1 MTNQTEKKNQ
11 SGSVLIMVAVF
22 MFLLLGFIA
31 AGVEAGRWY
40 LVRAELAKSVD
51 AGALVACSNLS
62 NPNVSP
68 TALAVEYANANF
80 PAGAV
85 GTPGAGT
92 GSATFSANLLAA
104 NRVQVNG
111 GASATSIF
119 AQLLGFG
126 LVPVKSLSIAQ
137 KRQVEI
143 MLVLDRSGS
152 MDYQNGV
159 RNGVPIAA
167 LREAATGFVSFF
179 KTTQAEDKMGM
190 ISFATYAT
198 VARPLGINFVGAM
211 NLAIAGLTPTTAT
224 NSEDAIDQ
232 ADGPSGLTDQTG
244 VAPESKIAQ
253 FVIFF
258 SDGHANSFRYNF
270 IYAGQS
276 YDAVVTST
284 GGCDA
289 STRNDAIAD
298 RLVNPSTGANVGSF
312 NPAVI
317 TGDGLAAGSACGIG
331 TTTRW
336 SIFNTYPVAGYAPT
350 ACGIPEAGVLNP
362 YVCDMSAVLARLHAS
377 ELKAKD
383 VTVYSIGYG
392 DIDEAF
398 MKSIASSAA
407 LYYKAPKP
415 EDLSGIFQHI
425 ALEIK
430 LRLVQ

>member
-22 MFLLLGFIA
+22 MFLLLGVIA

-68 TALAVEYANANF
+68 MALAVEYANANF

-152 MDYQNGV
+152 MSGTPLSD
-159 RNGVPIAA
+159 
-167 LREAATGFVSFF
+167 LKEAATGFVSFF

-211 NLAIAGLTPTTAT
+211 NTAIGGLTATTAT
-224 NSEDAIDQ
+224 NSEDAIDL
-232 ADGPSGLTDQTG
+232 ADGPGGLTDQAG

-258 SDGHANSFRYNF
+258 SDGRPNSFRYNF
-270 IYAGQS
+270 INAGQS
-276 YDAVVTST
+276 YDAVVTSR

-298 RLVNPSTGANVGSF
+298 RLVNPTNGATVGSF

-392 DIDEAF
+392 DIDAAF

-407 LYYKAPKP
+407 LYYNAPKSS
-415 EDLSGIFQHI
+415 DLSGIFQHI

>member
-68 TALAVEYANANF
+68 MALAVEYANANF

-111 GASATSIF
+111 GASASSIF

-126 LVPVKSLSIAQ
+126 LIPVKSLSIAQ

-152 MDYQNGV
+152 MSGTPLSD
-159 RNGVPIAA
+159 
-167 LREAATGFVSFF
+167 LKEAASGFVSFF
-179 KTTQAEDKMGM
+179 KTTQTEDKMGM
-190 ISFATYAT
+190 ISFASYAS
-198 VARPLGINFVGAM
+198 VVRPLGINYVGAM
-211 NLAIAGLTPTTAT
+211 NTAIGALNANGYT

-232 ADGPSGLTDQTG
+232 ADGPSGLTNQAG

-258 SDGHANSFRYNF
+258 SDGRPNSFRYNF
-270 IYAGQS
+270 INANTN
-276 YDAVVTST
+276 YDAIISSS

-298 RLVNPSTGANVGSF
+298 RLVSPTSGATVGNF
-312 NPAVI
+312 NPAS
-317 TGDGLAAGSACGIG
+317 TGDGLAAGSACGNS
-331 TTTRW
+331 TSTRW
-336 SIFNTYPVAGYAPT
+336 TIFNTYPVAGYAPT
-350 ACGIPEAGVLNP
+350 ACAIPEAGVLNP

-383 VTVYSIGYG
+383 VTVYSVGYG
-392 DIDEAF
+392 DIDTAF

-407 LYYKAPKP
+407 LYYNAPKSS
-415 EDLSGIFQHI
+415 DLSGIFQHI